1 MLNKEALEQYG
12 VTEWKADDG
21 FNTPEEALDF
31 LKTCIADNDG
41 DLILSAIG
49 IVARAYGIQKLS
61 ETTEISRQ
69 GLYKALSDKS
79 NPAFKTVLKVL
90 DAMDLKLAILPK

>member
-1 MLNKEALEQYG
+1 MLNEEALKQYG
-12 VTEWKADDG
+12 VSEWSADDS
-21 FNTPEEALDF
+21 FNTPEEAFDF
-31 LKTCIADNDG
+31 LKNCIKDNDG

-79 NPAFKTVLKVL
+79 NPGFKTVLKIL
-90 DAMDLKLAILPK
+90 DALNLKLAIKQK